1 MKKLQ
6 IILGVGALVVGST
19 TLLSMVKVHRDY
31 KARKAQRE
39 VLLLWIELWIE
50 VEQERL
56 YAELKPVVD
65 KGIDDME
72 DWLYNIS

>member
-6 IILGVGALVVGST
+6 MILGVGALVVGST
-19 TLLSMVKVHRDY
+19 TLLSMVKIHRDY

-39 VLLLWIELWIE
+39 VLLLWLE

-56 YAELKPVVD
+56 FAELKPVVD
-65 KGIDDME
+65 KGVDDLE
-72 DWLYNIS
+72 GWGYIIS

>member
-1 MKKLQ
+1 MKNLQ
-6 IILGVGALVVGST
+6 MILGVGALVVGST
-19 TLLSMVKVHRDY
+19 TLLSMVKIHRDY
-31 KARKAQRE
+31 KAREAQRAF
-39 VLLLWIELWIE
+39 LLLWAE

-65 KGIDDME
+65 KGVDDME